1 MMTMMMRDCWGR
13 VLMVPRSGLF
23 RSGLLRS
30 GGLLAA
36 LLLASPLFYS
46 TTYGTVSAQA
56 AGAEDSGAHH
66 AWAQGAAAD
75 EAVPTASM
83 GPLTTAT
90 AVRTLEPPLIDGRND
105 ELIWQLAPR
114 FSAFRQFVPDV
125 DADPS
130 FRTEFQVAFDRDRLY
145 VYVRAMD
152 PHPDGIMHALTRR
165 DVRGPSDQIGVVI
178 DARNEGRRG
187 FAFYVNPDGV
197 KRDLAIRHDL
207 EEDVSWDG
215 EWDVETVVDSN
226 GWAAEFSIPLAQLRY
241 KDALRH
247 TFGFS
252 IQRDIERFE
261 ERVAWPEYSPTQRG
275 LASQLGQLEGLSKL
289 GSAR

>member
-1 MMTMMMRDCWGR
+1 MTTTMMRD
-13 VLMVPRSGLF
+13 
-23 RSGLLRS
+23 SGLLRS
-30 GGLLAA
+30 GFLLAA
-36 LLLASPLFYS
+36 LLLAGSLLRGP
-46 TTYGTVSAQA
+46 TYGAASAQEPR
-56 AGAEDSGAHH
+56 AENSSARH

-75 EAVPTASM
+75 EVIPTAST

-90 AVRTLEPPLIDGRND
+90 AVRTLEPPLIDGRNN

-114 FSAFRQFVPDV
+114 FSDFGQFAPHF

-145 VYVRAMD
+145 VYVSASD
-152 PHPDGIMHALTRR
+152 PHPEGIMHAQTHR
-165 DVRGPSDQIGVVI
+165 DVRGPSDQIGVII

-187 FAFYVNPDGV
+187 FGFYVNPDGV
-197 KRDLAIRHDL
+197 KRDLAIRKDL

-215 EWDVETVVDSN
+215 EWDVETIVDSR

>member
-1 MMTMMMRDCWGR
+1 MMMRDCLGR
-13 VLMVPRSGLF
+13 ILLVPRSGLLGSGLF
-23 RSGLLRS
+23 RSGV
-30 GGLLAA
+30 LLAA
-36 LLLASPLFYS
+36 LLLAGSLLRGP
-46 TTYGTVSAQA
+46 TYGAASAQEPR
-56 AGAEDSGAHH
+56 AENSGAHH
-66 AWAQGAAAD
+66 AWAQEAAAD
-75 EAVPTASM
+75 EGVPTAST

-114 FSAFRQFVPDV
+114 FSDFGQLASHF

-130 FRTEFQVAFDRDRLY
+130 FHTEFQVAFDRDRLY
-145 VYVRAMD
+145 VYVRASD
-152 PHPDGIMHALTRR
+152 PDPEGIMHAQTHR
-165 DVRGPSDQIGVVI
+165 DERGPSDQIGVII

-197 KRDLAIRHDL
+197 KRDLAIRKDL

-241 KDALRH
+241 KDALRP

-252 IQRDIERFE
+252 VQRDIERFE
-261 ERVAWPEYSPTQRG
+261 GRVAWPVYSPESRE

>member
-1 MMTMMMRDCWGR
+1 MTTTMMRD
-13 VLMVPRSGLF
+13 
-23 RSGLLRS
+23 SGLLRS
-30 GGLLAA
+30 GFLLAA
-36 LLLASPLFYS
+36 LLLAGSLLRGP
-46 TTYGTVSAQA
+46 TYGAAFAQEPR
-56 AGAEDSGAHH
+56 AEDSSARH
-66 AWAQGAAAD
+66 AWARGAAAD
-75 EAVPTASM
+75 EAVPTAST

-90 AVRTLEPPLIDGRND
+90 AVRTLEPPLIDGRNN

-114 FSAFRQFVPDV
+114 FSNFSQFAPHF
-125 DADPS
+125 DADAS

-145 VYVRAMD
+145 VYVRASD
-152 PHPDGIMHALTRR
+152 PHPEGIMHAQTHR
-165 DVRGPSDQIGVVI
+165 DVRGPSDQIGVII
-178 DARNEGRRG
+178 DARNEGRSG

-197 KRDLAIRHDL
+197 KRDLAIRKDL

-215 EWDVETVVDSN
+215 EWDVETIVDSR

-241 KDALRH
+241 KDALRP

-252 IQRDIERFE
+252 IRRDIERLE
-261 ERVAWPEYSPTQRG
+261 EQVAWPEYSPARGG

>member
-1 MMTMMMRDCWGR
+1 MTTMMMRDSRLLG
-13 VLMVPRSGLF
+13 
-23 RSGLLRS
+23 SGLLRS
-30 GGLLAA
+30 GFLLAA
-36 LLLASPLFYS
+36 LLLAGSLLRGP
-46 TTYGTVSAQA
+46 TYGAASAQEPR
-56 AGAEDSGAHH
+56 AENSSARH

-75 EAVPTASM
+75 EVIPTAST

-114 FSAFRQFVPDV
+114 FSDFGPFALHF

-145 VYVRAMD
+145 VFVSASD
-152 PHPDGIMHALTRR
+152 PDPEGIMHALTHR
-165 DVRGPSDQIGVVI
+165 DVRGPSDQIGVII

-187 FAFYVNPDGV
+187 FVFYVNPDGV
-197 KRDLAIRHDL
+197 KRDSAIRHDL

-215 EWDVETVVDSN
+215 EWDVETVIDSN